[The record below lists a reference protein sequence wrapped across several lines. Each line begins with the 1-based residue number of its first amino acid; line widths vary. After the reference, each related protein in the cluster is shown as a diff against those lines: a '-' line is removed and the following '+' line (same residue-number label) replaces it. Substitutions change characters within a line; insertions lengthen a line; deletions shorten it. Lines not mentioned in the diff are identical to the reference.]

1 MSTAYLAQEQQEK
14 ENFLLPNGTIFIET
28 IILLVVLF
36 IFFRYIV
43 PPIGKAMRERT
54 EMVQRS
60 VDESRSADEKFRQAE
75 KRYQDALAEAR
86 AEAGRIRD
94 TARAEGQE
102 TLDELRAR
110 ASAEVA
116 DLRREATEQLERE
129 RERVL
134 SDLEPQVRGIATGLA
149 NRVVGSD
156 RAIREE
162 AR

>member
-1 MSTAYLAQEQQEK
+1 MIPTYLAQEKEK
-14 ENFLLPNGTIFIET
+14 ENFLLPNGTIFVET
-28 IILLVVLF
+28 IILLAVLF

-43 PPIGKAMRERT
+43 PPIRKAMAERN

-60 VDESRSADEKFRQAE
+60 VDEGRAAAEKFRQAE
-75 KRYQDALAEAR
+75 ERYQDALAEAR
-86 AEAGRIRD
+86 TEAGRIRD
-94 TARAEGQE
+94 TARAEGQQ

-116 DLRREATEQLERE
+116 DLRQEATEQLERE

-134 SDLEPQVRGIATGLA
+134 SDLDPHVRGIATDLA
-149 NRVVGSD
+149 NRVVGTGG
-156 RAIREE
+156 ATREE